1 MLGLGVPSKA
11 YNIMATGK
19 PILII
24 AHEKSEISRCVSEF
38 NLGWVVQP
46 NNPIMLSQVFDT
58 IYTEF
63 SVNKNFNLKN
73 SREVAIEHFS
83 KNRILKEIRDLFQE

>member
-1 MLGLGVPSKA
+1 
-11 YNIMATGK
+11 
-19 PILII
+19 
-24 AHEKSEISRCVSEF
+24 
-38 NLGWVVQP
+38 
-46 NNPIMLSQVFDT
+46 MLSQVFDT